1 MPYPL
6 KTSKKTSKSL
16 KIWLIILKNSFNPN
30 KILLFATVNFNYS
43 YRAFLISCLLAGNL
57 VLLLLTLRLSGGEI
71 ETETLTTVEYAP
83 ELLEDETDVISEEIK
98 IETNTAYNEAEEFIA
113 EIENNRNET
122 EFLSEEIRQTDP
134 ATNGSQ
140 PNDLALNDARE
151 KLNEVKEKLVVNS
164 KNVKKPNTEGSV
176 NKKTTIS
183 YQLIDRKAMRLRNP
197 VYTCDQGGK
206 VVISIEVNALGKVV
220 KADYNKSAS
229 TTTNG
234 CLIESA
240 LTYANQSKF
249 NTAAKK
255 EKQLGTITYFFPGQ
269 R

>member
-1 MPYPL
+1 M
-6 KTSKKTSKSL
+6 
-16 KIWLIILKNSFNPN
+16 
-30 KILLFATVNFNYS
+30 LLFAFVKINYS

-57 VLLLLTLRLSGGEI
+57 VLLLLTVKLSGNQI
-71 ETETLTTVEYAP
+71 EPETLTTVEYAP
-83 ELLEDETDVISEEIK
+83 ELLEDETEVPSEEMK
-98 IETNTAYNEAEEFIA
+98 IETNTAYNEAEKFIS
-113 EIENNRNET
+113 EIENSRNET
-122 EFLSEEIRQTDP
+122 EQFSEETEQTDP
-134 ATNGSQ
+134 ITDATPS
-140 PNDLALNDARE
+140 NDLALNDARE
-151 KLNEVKEKLVVNS
+151 KLSEVKEKLAVNS
-164 KNVKKPNTEGSV
+164 KNIEKRNTEGSV

-220 KADYNKSAS
+220 KANYNKSAS

-240 LTYANQSKF
+240 LTYANKSKF
-249 NTAAKK
+249 NTAAAK
-255 EKQLGTITYFFPGQ
+255 EKQLGTITYLFPGQ